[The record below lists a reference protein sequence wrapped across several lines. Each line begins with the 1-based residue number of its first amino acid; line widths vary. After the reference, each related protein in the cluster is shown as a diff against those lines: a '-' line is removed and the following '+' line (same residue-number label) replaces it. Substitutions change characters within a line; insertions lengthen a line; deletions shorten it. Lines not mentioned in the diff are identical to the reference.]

1 MMNTLLESYPP
12 RISST
17 DILVNILFWGGT
29 LLLYIFRENPIIK
42 PIWRYYKLFIY
53 VLLATLT
60 INFIKDQWNK
70 KK

>member
-1 MMNTLLESYPP
+1 MINTLIESYPP

-29 LLLYIFRENPIIK
+29 FFLYIFRENPIIK
-42 PIWRYYKLFIY
+42 PIWRYYKIFMF